1 MTGTS
6 LPRSVSVSLT
16 LLVVAVAA
24 LGLPEPADAELIVAV
39 PTSIDPFA
47 GFFDLTIQNDG
58 NPANSAQIGGDSIR
72 IDIQGGSGFRFT
84 GASIGTSLPYLFQ
97 PSFDT
102 DFGLTLA
109 SSLSSTSITIA
120 DSADNDAGFATV
132 GPNQI
137 FGLARIFFSLD
148 RNAGPSTSTIAIIP
162 SGSSLSGP
170 AINNAPAIAFTS
182 QNGTIVNPCV
192 VPEPSTLVLVLIA
205 GGCIAA
211 HQARRSRDGAAS

>member
-58 NPANSAQIGGDSIR
+58 NPANSV
-72 IDIQGGSGFRFT
+72 
-84 GASIGTSLPYLFQ
+84 Q

-192 VPEPSTLVLVLIA
+192 VPEPSTFLLVLIA